1 MLGKLLK
8 YELKANAGIFLPM
21 YATMIIV
28 ALFTNFSILTQ
39 WEHGAVIGG
48 IVVFGLMVAIAVL
61 TLIFII
67 QRFHNNLLG
76 DEGYLMFTLPVNIPS
91 LTASKLLAAAI
102 WICAGVITGLIA
114 CFCLSLNMYGLDLW
128 QKLWQSLPAYLV
140 DVGVGDVFFVIGSIL
155 MLLFSVLNFILMIY
169 TALSIG
175 QLPRFAKHRLFFSFL
190 AFIVITIIL
199 QIIGSIIGIN
209 VDWPQGT
216 NAFAHTLPWVLIS
229 QVILGACLMLI
240 TNYLLDKK
248 LNLE

>member
-8 YELKANAGIFLPM
+8 YELKANAGVFLPM

-39 WEHGAVIGG
+39 WAYGAVIGG
-48 IVVFGLMVAIAVL
+48 VVVFGLMVAIGVL

-76 DEGYLMFTLPVNIPS
+76 DEGYLMFTLPVNITS
-91 LTASKLLAAAI
+91 LTASKLIAAAI
-102 WICAGVITGLIA
+102 WICAGVVTGLIA
-114 CFCLSLNMYGLDLW
+114 CFCLSFNMYGMELW
-128 QKLWQSLPAYLV
+128 HQIWQSLPTYITNLGAN
-140 DVGVGDVFFVIGSIL
+140 DIFIAIGCVI
-155 MLLFSVLNFILMIY
+155 MVLFSILNFILMIY
-169 TALSIG
+169 TALAIG

-199 QIIGSIIGIN
+199 QIIGSIIGFN
-209 VDWPQGT
+209 VNWPQGEG
-216 NAFAHTLPWVLIS
+216 AFFHTLPWVLIV
-229 QVILGACLMLI
+229 QVITGAALLSI
-240 TNYLLDKK
+240 TNYLLNKK